1 MNRALLLSVIALS
14 ASACVTA
21 GPHVRVATATSD
33 DFARVKDANEVWYEF
48 QAGDTVP
55 FHLLFF
61 GAIEG
66 APDKVLAMRAKRQF
80 FLVSRKNLPLMISF
94 DGASF
99 AAGHALQS
107 IFSVGA
113 GEGAK
118 GGEVAWM
125 TYLGDSLEPEKE
137 LEALLKQ
144 TPASQ

>member
-1 MNRALLLSVIALS
+1 MRSLLLIPLFAVAG
-14 ASACVTA
+14 SACVTP
-21 GPHVRVATATSD
+21 GPHVRVATANSQ
-33 DFARVKDANEVWYEF
+33 DFERVKDANEVWYEF
-48 QAGDTVP
+48 QPGDTVP

-66 APDKVLAMRAKRQF
+66 APEKTLAMRAKRQF

-94 DGASF
+94 DGATF
-99 AAGHALQS
+99 AANHALQS

-113 GEGAK
+113 LEGGK

-144 TPASQ
+144 APVSQ

>member
-1 MNRALLLSVIALS
+1 MRSLLLPAMFAVVGT
-14 ASACVTA
+14 ACVTP
-21 GPHVRVATATSD
+21 GPHLRVATANASD
-33 DFARVKDANEVWYEF
+33 FDRVKDAQEVWYEF
-48 QAGDTVP
+48 QPGDTVP

-66 APDKVLAMRAKRQF
+66 APEKSLAMRAKRQF

-113 GEGAK
+113 IEGGK

-144 TPASQ
+144 APVSQ